1 MIIAVC
7 VDDKMGMLFNNRRQ
21 SRDKCVTDDLMT
33 IAETVHINGFSEELF
48 EDYKDR
54 IEVSEDFLE
63 NAESEDVCFV
73 ENIDLEPYADKIDK
87 VILYLWN
94 RHYPSSLK
102 FKVDLS
108 EYEFVEETEF
118 QGNSHEKITREVYS
132 K

>member
-7 VDDKMGMLFNNRRQ
+7 VDDRMGMLFNHRRQ
-21 SRDKCVTDDLMT
+21 SRDKVLIDDLMT
-33 IAETVHINGFSEELF
+33 LAETVHINGFSEELF
-48 EDYKDR
+48 GDYPDR
-54 IEVSEDFLE
+54 IEIDEDFLE

-87 VILYLWN
+87 VILYCWN

-108 EYEFVEETEF
+108 DDNCIEETEF
-118 QGNSHEKITREVYS
+118 AGNSHEKITREVYS

>member
-1 MIIAVC
+1 MVIAVC

-21 SRDKCVTDDLMT
+21 SRDRCVIDDLMN
-33 IAETVHINGFSEELF
+33 IAEKVYINGFSEELF
-48 EDYKDR
+48 EEYKGRVVID
-54 IEVSEDFLE
+54 ENFLD

-108 EYEFVEETEF
+108 DYEFAGETEF
-118 QGNSHEKITREVYS
+118 QGNSHEKITREVYI

>member
-118 QGNSHEKITREVYS
+118 QGNSHEKITREVYV

>member
-1 MIIAVC
+1 MVIAVC

-21 SRDKCVTDDLMT
+21 SRDRCVIDDLMN
-33 IAETVHINGFSEELF
+33 IAEKVYINGFSEELF
-48 EDYKDR
+48 EEYKDR
-54 IEVSEDFLE
+54 VVIDENFLD

-94 RHYPSSLK
+94 RHYPSNLK

-108 EYEFVEETEF
+108 DYEFVGETEF
-118 QGNSHEKITREVYS
+118 QGNSHEKITREVYI

>member
-54 IEVSEDFLE
+54 ISVDEDFLD

>member
-63 NAESEDVCFV
+63 NAGSEDVCFV

>member
-63 NAESEDVCFV
+63 NAGSEDVCFV

-108 EYEFVEETEF
+108 EYEVVEETEF
-118 QGNSHEKITREVYS
+118 QGNSHEKITREVYV

>member
-7 VDDKMGMLFNNRRQ
+7 VDDKMGMTFNKRRQ
-21 SRDKCVTDDLMT
+21 SRDKCVIDDLMT

-54 IEVSEDFLE
+54 ISVDEDFLD

-73 ENIDLEPYADKIDK
+73 ENIDLEPYADKINK

-108 EYEFVEETEF
+108 DYEFIEETEF

>member
-94 RHYPSSLK
+94 RQYPSSLK

-118 QGNSHEKITREVYS
+118 QGNSHEKITREVYV